1 MKRIRNAIAFCMV
14 LLLLPGL
21 TGCAEPSVSSYIP
34 SSSAESSAEQSSQSE
49 PEIEPYVITPLET
62 PMNGGMTY
70 EEYFSIEREM
80 KIIQEKDRQYVTPYG
95 TLRTA
100 EHEIF
105 LERDGESLLLYRSP
119 ERMWWYTVDENWIMW
134 QQQEESSCLWL
145 YRIYLPT
152 LYCESIYASADL
164 YGYDCLTS
172 TDIRLMETRFSKI
185 DGQMCMVTTVYSQLT
200 ERLYLVEFHHGD
212 KGLREAYLAQR
223 NQDIETIKRSND
235 KEK

>member
-21 TGCAEPSVSSYIP
+21 AGCAEPSVSSSIP

-105 LERDGESLLLYRSP
+105 LELDGESLLLYRSP
-119 ERMWWYTVDENWIMW
+119 ERMWWYTVDENWVMW
-134 QQQEESSCLWL
+134 QQQEEDSCLWL

-212 KGLREAYLAQR
+212 KGLREAYFAQR

-235 KEK
+235 NEK

>member
-14 LLLLPGL
+14 LLLLL
-21 TGCAEPSVSSYIP
+21 VFAGCAELTP
-34 SSSAESSAEQSSQSE
+34 SSSVPPSASSEQSSDPEPE
-49 PEIEPYVITPLET
+49 PEIEPYVITSLDT

-70 EEYFSIEREM
+70 EEYFSIERNL
-80 KIIQEKDRQYVTPYG
+80 KLIQEKDRQYDTPYG
-95 TLRTA
+95 TLRTT

-105 LERDGESLLLYRSP
+105 LDRDGESLLLYRSP
-119 ERMWWYTVDENWIMW
+119 ERMWWYTVDENWVIW
-134 QQQEESSCLWL
+134 QQQGESSCLWL
-145 YRIYLPT
+145 YRIYLPA
-152 LYCESIYASADL
+152 LFCEALYASADL

-200 ERLYLVEFHHGD
+200 ERLYLIEFHHGD

-223 NQDIETIKRSND
+223 NQDIETIKKSKDN
-235 KEK
+235 EI